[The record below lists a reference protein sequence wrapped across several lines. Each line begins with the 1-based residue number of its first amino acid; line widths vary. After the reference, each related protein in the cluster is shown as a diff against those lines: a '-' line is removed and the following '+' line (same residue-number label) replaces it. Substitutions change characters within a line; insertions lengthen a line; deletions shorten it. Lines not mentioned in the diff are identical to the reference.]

1 MSNEILVGKVS
12 KKNEELE
19 YGFVTVPKLGD
30 VFFNLETVFEN
41 ISYVDVVVGQKVK
54 IKITETPRGLF
65 ANSVSLLN

>member
-1 MSNEILVGKVS
+1 MNNEFLIGKVS
-12 KKNEELE
+12 KKNVELE

>member
-1 MSNEILVGKVS
+1 MSNEFLVGKVS

-41 ISYVDVVVGQKVK
+41 ISFNE
-54 IKITETPRGLF
+54 I
-65 ANSVSLLN
+65 